1 MSQDAKSEFAL
12 FIDESGSPKPNP
24 NDATTYFALGGVLV
38 KRADETLIED
48 RVKAFKQRWQIDEN
62 TPLHGNEI
70 RSKKKKFAWLGKL
83 SDQDRSRFIEDLTD
97 TISSLPVT
105 VHACVVSRQGYL
117 DRYLGQY
124 GEDTWEMMKSAFSI
138 LVDRSVKYVADEGES
153 IMIYYEKA
161 GKREDGLIES
171 YFKEIREK
179 GLPFNSEKSSIYS
192 PLNESELSK
201 YLRGIEGKS
210 KSNAILQIADLCL
223 YPVARSMDRPDDKAY
238 ISLKESSILIDS
250 RLTAE
255 KVGTQ
260 GIEYYC
266 FDGIPKTTKP
276 PR

>member
-1 MSQDAKSEFAL
+1 MSQDPKSEFAL

-24 NDATTYFALGGVLV
+24 NDTATYFALGGVLV
-38 KRADETLIED
+38 KRADEQLIED
-48 RVKAFKQRWQIDEN
+48 RVKEFKRRWQIDEA

-83 SDQDRSRFIEDLTD
+83 SDEDRSKFMEDLTN
-97 TISSLPVT
+97 TISSLPIT

-117 DRYLGQY
+117 DRYSAQY
-124 GEDTWEMMKSAFSI
+124 RENTWEMMKSAFSI
-138 LVDRSVKYVADEGES
+138 LVDRSVKYIADEGES

-179 GLPFNSEKSSIYS
+179 GHPFDTKKSSIYA
-192 PLNESELSK
+192 PLNENELSK

-210 KSNAILQIADLCL
+210 KSNEILQIADLCL
-223 YPVARSMDRPDDKAY
+223 YPVARSKERPDDKAY
-238 ISLKESSILIDS
+238 IALKESCILIDS
-250 RLTAE
+250 RLTAD

-260 GIEYYC
+260 GIKYYC
-266 FDGIPKTTKP
+266 FDSTP
-276 PR
+276 